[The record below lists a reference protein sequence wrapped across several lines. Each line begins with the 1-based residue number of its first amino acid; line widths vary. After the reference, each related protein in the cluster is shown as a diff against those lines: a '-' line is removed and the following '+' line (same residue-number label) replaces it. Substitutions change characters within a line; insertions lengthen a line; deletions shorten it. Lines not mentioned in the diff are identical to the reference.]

1 MNNYWIIVDNRQ
13 MGPLTL
19 EEIRRMPLQRDT
31 LVWHPGLPSWRQ
43 ASFFPELA
51 DAINMVPQTVPDP
64 TPASTPDPQPNPQPN
79 PAYTAMQQPLRR
91 HLHPERRP
99 NEPMPPTYL
108 AWSIVAMLLCCIPTG
123 IVALIYATKVEPRYE
138 GGDLEGARKASDSAE
153 MWLIITIVAGIV
165 WAPFSMVLA
174 ML

>member
-51 DAINMVPQTVPDP
+51 DAINRAQAAPQPAPEP
-64 TPASTPDPQPNPQPN
+64 TPAPEVQPTPP
-79 PAYTAMQQPLRR
+79 YTSMQQPLRR

-153 MWLIITIVAGIV
+153 MWLIVTIVAGIV